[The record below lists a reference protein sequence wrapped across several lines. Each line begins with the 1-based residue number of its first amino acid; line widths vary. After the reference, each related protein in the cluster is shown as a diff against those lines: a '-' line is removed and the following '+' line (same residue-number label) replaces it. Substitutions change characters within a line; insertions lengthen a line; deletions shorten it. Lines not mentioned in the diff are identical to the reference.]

1 MPTRT
6 RVLKSLIHR
15 LSGASENAGHDAE
28 EVFRAFGET
37 VEKRLRSDTDKA
49 RRPTRRRTGKEAGR

>member
-6 RVLKSLIHR
+6 RVFKSLIHR
-15 LSGASENAGHDAE
+15 LSGAPENAGYDAE

-37 VEKRLRSDTDKA
+37 VEKRLRPDTDKA
-49 RRPTRRRTGKEAGR
+49 RRPPRRRTGKEASR